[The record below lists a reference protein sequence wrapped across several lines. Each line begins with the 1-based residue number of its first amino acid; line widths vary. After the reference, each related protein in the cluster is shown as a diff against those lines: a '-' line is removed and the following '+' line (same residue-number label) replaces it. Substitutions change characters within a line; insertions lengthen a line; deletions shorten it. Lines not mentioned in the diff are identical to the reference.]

1 MEQTTE
7 TVRTTPQTPP
17 ESRPHPASPSP
28 LPSSERDLRWRRAS
42 RSPRF
47 RRLLILI
54 LIVLLVVGFFLWR
67 YFTSYES
74 TDDAQIDGHLNAISA
89 RISGHVEKL
98 LVDDNQ
104 YVNAGTPLVQIDPRD
119 YQVAVDRAKA
129 DYADALAVAQ
139 AAQVNVPIT
148 SVSTG
153 SQLSTAQADVENARA
168 GISVARQQFDA
179 ARAQLL
185 QAEANNVKAQNDLVR
200 YKQLVDKEEVSQQQY
215 DQALAAAKASAAA
228 VEAARASAA
237 AAEQQITQAQSKLA
251 QAEANLRSAST
262 APQQVAAIRSRA
274 QSALAQVQFKK
285 AALEQA
291 ELNLQYTSVVA
302 PVNGVVTNRTVEV
315 GQNVQPGQELMR
327 IINLDDIWVTANF
340 KETQLR
346 QMQVGQPVTIAVD
359 SNGKK
364 YNGHVQSIA
373 GASGSITSLLPPE
386 NATGNNVKVVQRIP
400 VKITFDP
407 GETKEHA
414 LRPGMSV
421 EPKLA
426 MLIFFHVLQGAGGGG
441 LQPSEQAI
449 LADTFPP
456 AKRGIAFAVYGIA
469 VVMAPAIGPTLGGWI
484 TDNYTWRWIFF
495 VNIPVG
501 IISLL
506 LTSRL
511 IQDPPHLRRRKL
523 SEMKIDYVGLGFVAL
538 GLGTLQIILDKG
550 QRDDWFES
558 HFILALS
565 IISAASLL
573 FVIWWEW
580 RQKDPVIDLH
590 LFRERTFAAANFLMF
605 MLGFALLGSTLLL
618 PLFMQTLLGYT
629 AQQAGMALSPGGFT
643 IMVLMPIVGF
653 MLTRYDARRLM
664 VFGLAVLSFSLFHMT
679 GFDLGV
685 DFRTVVLARMIQS
698 VGMAFLFVPINTAA
712 YSFLPREKNNAAS
725 GLMNL
730 ARNIGGS
737 VGISL
742 VTTML
747 ARRAQHHQANLAAHL
762 SGSNPTF
769 QAMLQNTAR
778 MLESRGF
785 SPVDAMHRAYGLVQ
799 SNLLRQAN
807 MLAYI
812 DDFWLLGAAILGMIP
827 LVFLM
832 KRARPGGEVA
842 VH

>member
-1 MEQTTE
+1 MGAATATLDQADSWRPAVNPWVIAMAVTLATFMEVLDTSIANVALPHIAGSLSAGQD
-7 TVRTTPQTPP
+7 
-17 ESRPHPASPSP
+17 ESTWVLTSYLVSNA
-28 LPSSERDLRWRRAS
+28 
-42 RSPRF
+42 
-47 RRLLILI
+47 
-54 LIVLLVVGFFLWR
+54 IVLPLSGWLSSIVGRKRFYMGCVAL
-67 YFTSYES
+67 FT
-74 TDDAQIDGHLNAISA
+74 ISSFMCGLA
-89 RISGHVEKL
+89 P
-98 LVDDNQ
+98 N
-104 YVNAGTPLVQIDPRD
+104 
-119 YQVAVDRAKA
+119 
-129 DYADALAVAQ
+129 LAV
-139 AAQVNVPIT
+139 
-148 SVSTG
+148 
-153 SQLSTAQADVENARA
+153 L
-168 GISVARQQFDA
+168 
-179 ARAQLL
+179 
-185 QAEANNVKAQNDLVR
+185 
-200 YKQLVDKEEVSQQQY
+200 
-215 DQALAAAKASAAA
+215 
-228 VEAARASAA
+228 
-237 AAEQQITQAQSKLA
+237 
-251 QAEANLRSAST
+251 
-262 APQQVAAIRSRA
+262 
-274 QSALAQVQFKK
+274 
-285 AALEQA
+285 
-291 ELNLQYTSVVA
+291 
-302 PVNGVVTNRTVEV
+302 
-315 GQNVQPGQELMR
+315 
-327 IINLDDIWVTANF
+327 IIC
-340 KETQLR
+340 R
-346 QMQVGQPVTIAVD
+346 
-359 SNGKK
+359 
-364 YNGHVQSIA
+364 
-373 GASGSITSLLPPE
+373 
-386 NATGNNVKVVQRIP
+386 
-400 VKITFDP
+400 
-407 GETKEHA
+407 
-414 LRPGMSV
+414 
-421 EPKLA
+421 
-426 MLIFFHVLQGAGGGG
+426 VLQGAGGGG

-449 LADTFPP
+449 LADTFSP
-456 AKRGIAFAVYGIA
+456 AKRGMAFAVYGAA
-469 VVMAPAIGPTLGGWI
+469 VVVAPAIGPTLGGWI
-484 TDNYTWRWIFF
+484 TDNFSWRWIFF

-501 IISLL
+501 ILSLL

-511 IQDPPHLRRRKL
+511 IQDPPEFRRRKW
-523 SEMKIDYVGLGFVAL
+523 SETRIDYMGLGLIAVGLCA
-538 GLGTLQIILDKG
+538 LQIVLDKG

-558 HFILALS
+558 QFIVVLS
-565 IISAASLL
+565 VISAAALI
-573 FVIWWEW
+573 FAVIWEW
-580 RQKDPVIDLH
+580 RHKDPIVELH
-590 LFRERTFAAANFLMF
+590 LYKERTFATANFLMF

-679 GFDLGV
+679 SFDLAV

-769 QAMLQNTAR
+769 QAMLQSTAR

-832 KRARPGGEVA
+832 KRARPSGEVA